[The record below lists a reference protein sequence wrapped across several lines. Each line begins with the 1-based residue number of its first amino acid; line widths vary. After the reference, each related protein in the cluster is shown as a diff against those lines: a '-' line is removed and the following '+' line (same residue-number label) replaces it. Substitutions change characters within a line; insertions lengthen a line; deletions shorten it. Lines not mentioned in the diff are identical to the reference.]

1 MIGEVSEQTIR
12 ASPLCKVLHVAQ
24 YRYVWATPV
33 PCPCVCAPA
42 IGIPRRGETAR
53 RRRHARPV
61 PAPWEARVTASQGAG
76 ERESRTLKVTR
87 TLDSDSRVR
96 DAGETA
102 DTRRSARPRSPAAG
116 ADPRRAPRSHARSVP
131 PRYII
136 VTHPVVSRSKY
147 GLYSMLKRPA
157 PLPRSQPRATVAR
170 GRLGIPRNTNL
181 KFWVLKG
188 LCIYV
193 RFRVSTDRLFEN
205 YRHGLF
211 AALLSAFPA
220 GESAQRARAAA
231 AAARR
236 RRRAPIEAP
245 FTKVPS
251 LHMRKVG
258 LFSAAVA
265 DAGRRHAAQTNL
277 QTVYEWRSS
286 LPYSPASPIR
296 I

>member
-1 MIGEVSEQTIR
+1 M
-12 ASPLCKVLHVAQ
+12 
-24 YRYVWATPV
+24 
-33 PCPCVCAPA
+33 
-42 IGIPRRGETAR
+42 
-53 RRRHARPV
+53 
-61 PAPWEARVTASQGAG
+61 
-76 ERESRTLKVTR
+76 KVTR

-116 ADPRRAPRSHARSVP
+116 ARIRAARRARFRLGTTFN
-131 PRYII
+131 II

-220 GESAQRARAAA
+220 GESAQRARA
-231 AAARR
+231 
-236 RRRAPIEAP
+236 RAHRSPIHKGP
-245 FTKVPS
+245 YS

-258 LFSAAVA
+258 LFSAAFA

>member
-116 ADPRRAPRSHARSVP
+116 ADPR
-131 PRYII
+131 
-136 VTHPVVSRSKY
+136 
-147 GLYSMLKRPA
+147 
-157 PLPRSQPRATVAR
+157 
-170 GRLGIPRNTNL
+170 
-181 KFWVLKG
+181 
-188 LCIYV
+188 
-193 RFRVSTDRLFEN
+193 
-205 YRHGLF
+205 
-211 AALLSAFPA
+211 
-220 GESAQRARAAA
+220 
-231 AAARR
+231 AARR
-236 RRRAPIEAP
+236 ARFRLGTSIIYSYPPR
-245 FTKVPS
+245 
-251 LHMRKVG
+251 
-258 LFSAAVA
+258 
-265 DAGRRHAAQTNL
+265 
-277 QTVYEWRSS
+277 S
-286 LPYSPASPIR
+286 LPGPSMVSIACLRDPHRYPARSPGRPWPVGV
-296 I
+296 

>member
-116 ADPRRAPRSHARSVP
+116 ADPRRAPRSVP
-131 PRYII
+131 PRYINHYT

-170 GRLGIPRNTNL
+170 GRLGIPTNTNL

-220 GESAQRARAAA
+220 GESAQRARAH
-231 AAARR
+231 R
-236 RRRAPIEAP
+236 
-245 FTKVPS
+245 
-251 LHMRKVG
+251 
-258 LFSAAVA
+258 
-265 DAGRRHAAQTNL
+265 
-277 QTVYEWRSS
+277 
-286 LPYSPASPIR
+286 SPIHKGP
-296 I
+296 

>member
-87 TLDSDSRVR
+87 TLDSDSRRLGTPVRLQTPAGPRVR
-96 DAGETA
+96 DLPP
-102 DTRRSARPRSPAAG
+102 RARIRAA
-116 ADPRRAPRSHARSVP
+116 RRARFRLGTL
-131 PRYII
+131 I

-205 YRHGLF
+205 YRHGLC

-220 GESAQRARAAA
+220 GESAQRARAH
-231 AAARR
+231 RS
-236 RRRAPIEAP
+236 
-245 FTKVPS
+245 PS
-251 LHMRKVG
+251 HKG
-258 LFSAAVA
+258 
-265 DAGRRHAAQTNL
+265 
-277 QTVYEWRSS
+277 
-286 LPYSPASPIR
+286 P
-296 I
+296 

>member
-1 MIGEVSEQTIR
+1 MQSVTCSTVQARVGHARAVSLRMRPCDRDPPTR
-12 ASPLCKVLHVAQ
+12 GD
-24 YRYVWATPV
+24 RATPEA
-33 PCPCVCAPA
+33 CAA
-42 IGIPRRGETAR
+42 N
-53 RRRHARPV
+53 ARPV

-116 ADPRRAPRSHARSVP
+116 ADPRRAPRSVP

-220 GESAQRARAAA
+220 GESAQRARAR
-231 AAARR
+231 AR
-236 RRRAPIEAP
+236 
-245 FTKVPS
+245 PS
-251 LHMRKVG
+251 KPHSQR
-258 LFSAAVA
+258 S
-265 DAGRRHAAQTNL
+265 L
-277 QTVYEWRSS
+277 Q
-286 LPYSPASPIR
+286 
-296 I
+296 